1 MGCEVLSLDRSVI
14 PDTLT
19 IKLTLSAPTHGYS
32 GKIKGTH
39 VMSAKWLDNLKVSK
53 KLGLGF
59 AAILLGV
66 LTVTVIGYSSTNL
79 LIERMGK
86 SSKVAE

>member
-1 MGCEVLSLDRSVI
+1 M
-14 PDTLT
+14 
-19 IKLTLSAPTHGYS
+19 
-32 GKIKGTH
+32 KGTH

-66 LTVTVIGYSSTNL
+66 LTVTVIGYSST
-79 LIERMGK
+79 
-86 SSKVAE
+86 